1 MRTPP
6 VRPADGVVGSV
17 YESFVPGVWHRWMEK
32 EILWFCFRRAEPER
46 MISGW
51 TASSRDS
58 SKTEE
63 GKSPRG
69 YGQIRS
75 ELRMSSKLKLSRIL
89 PLKGQNPPGALCLP
103 LPKSYHLSGERPSGY
118 HSLLLRR
125 KMSAVSPSPGR
136 FSPERKTPPGVSA
149 PSAGL
154 RPLIVSRVKCGGRTL
169 SRPLSATVC
178 GKYDMPSIRL
188 L

>member
-1 MRTPP
+1 MQGVSNKYSGLNGDLVKQVRTPP
-6 VRPADGVVGSV
+6 VRPADGVVGCV
-17 YESFVPGVWHRWMEK
+17 YESFVPGVWHHWMEK

-63 GKSPRG
+63 GKAPRG

-89 PLKGQNPPGALCLP
+89 PL
-103 LPKSYHLSGERPSGY
+103 
-118 HSLLLRR
+118 
-125 KMSAVSPSPGR
+125 
-136 FSPERKTPPGVSA
+136 
-149 PSAGL
+149 
-154 RPLIVSRVKCGGRTL
+154 
-169 SRPLSATVC
+169 
-178 GKYDMPSIRL
+178 
-188 L
+188 

>member
-1 MRTPP
+1 MMLGSKGLLPPLIPDCSVLRALTILKNIRNPLIFLRKMASYSCFWRVPRLKIFMQASLHQISNLLTLVSYHLVKQVRTPP
-6 VRPADGVVGSV
+6 VRPADGVVGCV

-63 GKSPRG
+63 GKAPRG

-89 PLKGQNPPGALCLP
+89 PL
-103 LPKSYHLSGERPSGY
+103 
-118 HSLLLRR
+118 
-125 KMSAVSPSPGR
+125 
-136 FSPERKTPPGVSA
+136 
-149 PSAGL
+149 
-154 RPLIVSRVKCGGRTL
+154 
-169 SRPLSATVC
+169 
-178 GKYDMPSIRL
+178 
-188 L
+188 

>member
-1 MRTPP
+1 MNDEGFGRFKASGTLVIKLKAVTCARSVQVILIGDLVKQVRTPP
-6 VRPADGVVGSV
+6 VRPADGVVRCV

-63 GKSPRG
+63 GKALRG

-89 PLKGQNPPGALCLP
+89 PL
-103 LPKSYHLSGERPSGY
+103 
-118 HSLLLRR
+118 
-125 KMSAVSPSPGR
+125 
-136 FSPERKTPPGVSA
+136 
-149 PSAGL
+149 
-154 RPLIVSRVKCGGRTL
+154 
-169 SRPLSATVC
+169 
-178 GKYDMPSIRL
+178 
-188 L
+188 

>member
-1 MRTPP
+1 MTPGSSDDCRVSFLLKAVTCARSVQVILIGDLVKQVRTPP
-6 VRPADGVVGSV
+6 VRPADGVVGCV
-17 YESFVPGVWHRWMEK
+17 YESFVPGVWHRWLEK

-63 GKSPRG
+63 GKAPRG

-89 PLKGQNPPGALCLP
+89 PL
-103 LPKSYHLSGERPSGY
+103 
-118 HSLLLRR
+118 
-125 KMSAVSPSPGR
+125 
-136 FSPERKTPPGVSA
+136 
-149 PSAGL
+149 
-154 RPLIVSRVKCGGRTL
+154 
-169 SRPLSATVC
+169 
-178 GKYDMPSIRL
+178 
-188 L
+188 

>member
-1 MRTPP
+1 MLNVKCVRT
-6 VRPADGVVGSV
+6 RPERTMSGVVVGLA
-17 YESFVPGVWHRWMEK
+17 ESFVPGVRHRWLEK

-63 GKSPRG
+63 GKAPRG

-89 PLKGQNPPGALCLP
+89 PL
-103 LPKSYHLSGERPSGY
+103 
-118 HSLLLRR
+118 
-125 KMSAVSPSPGR
+125 
-136 FSPERKTPPGVSA
+136 
-149 PSAGL
+149 
-154 RPLIVSRVKCGGRTL
+154 
-169 SRPLSATVC
+169 
-178 GKYDMPSIRL
+178 
-188 L
+188 